1 MTPETRRP
9 LVLGH
14 RKILRDLWAHKGR
27 SLLVVLALTAGLV
40 GSGSVLTQYTLVR
53 RAVDVGYAASN
64 PPSVTFTATPL
75 TPDLVDRV
83 RALPGVAEAELRG
96 SAFGRLYVEGRPHA
110 LSLSVADDLAG
121 GRIGRVER
129 ERGAWPPPPGTVAI
143 ERSSLPLAALEIGDP
158 VVIKLSGQKPRKV
171 EVSGIVRDVGVAPGW
186 MEHQVYAYGSTEVL
200 GPDATLETM
209 RVLAAG
215 GPVSENELRELAGRV
230 ESVLEAEGVAVRNV
244 QVHLD
249 HIHARQMGSFLL
261 VKAAMGFLALA
272 LSGLLAFSFVSAVL
286 ADQVREIGVMKAV
299 GGSPMQIAGIY
310 LVLMAVLGTLASTL
324 ALPIAAALGR
334 RTAELSAL
342 ALNFDLDG
350 VGVPFWVFAVQLA
363 AGLAIPVASAAIPV
377 ARGVRMSV
385 AEALRDYGSL
395 DRASA
400 GGATGRLFQRVAGR
414 SRPLLLSLR
423 NAVRRP
429 GRAALTLVALAAGG
443 AIFVGAL
450 NLRGAI
456 GRTVD
461 GLFERV
467 DYDVAVGL
475 RRPEPREKLE
485 EVISKLPGVIAVET
499 GSRARAARI
508 SEDGTRS
515 DAFPL
520 LAPPPASRL
529 VEYPVLEGR
538 GLREGDR
545 GVLVVNPV
553 WARRFPDVEVGDT
566 VSLAVDGRHRSWRV
580 VGVVR
585 SASTGAVAYAH
596 FDDLTAWLG
605 EAGLARTALVRVDP
619 TDEALIAH
627 IRMLNESL
635 GGRPAAGGVPEEVAR
650 AHGRVTAPSGDGPG
664 MTPEQVLTDLP
675 ALMESVLEGYGGFE
689 VAGSQS
695 VRTAHA
701 GLADH
706 MVMVVDFLLYMSLLV
721 LAVGGCGLA
730 TTMSLAVL
738 ERTREIGVLRALG
751 ASHRHIVAGV
761 LAESLLFGAASWVLA
776 LVAAAPIGRVLGS
789 VFGGMMFGSDV
800 GFAVTPGVAGLW
812 LLVVVAISALSSAWP
827 ALRAV
832 RVTTARALAST

>member
-27 SLLVVLALTAGLV
+27 SLLVVLAITAGLV

-75 TPDLVDRV
+75 TPELVRRV
-83 RALPGVAEAELRG
+83 RALPGIAEAELRG
-96 SAFGRLYVEGRPHA
+96 TAFGRVYIGGRPHS
-110 LSLSVADDLAG
+110 LSLSVADDLAAS
-121 GRIGRVER
+121 RIGRVER
-129 ERGAWPPPPGTVAI
+129 ERGTWPPPPGTLAI
-143 ERSSLPLAALEIGDP
+143 ERSSLPLAALEVGDR
-158 VVIKLSGQKPRKV
+158 VAIKISGRKPRKV
-171 EVSGIVRDVGVAPGW
+171 EVSAIVRDVGVAPGW
-186 MEHQVYAYGSTEVL
+186 MEHVVYAYGSPEIL
-200 GPDATLETM
+200 GPDATLETL
-209 RVLAAG
+209 RVVAAG
-215 GPVSENELRELAGRV
+215 GPLPENELRELAGRV

-261 VKAAMGFLALA
+261 VKAAMGLLALA

-299 GGSPMQIAGIY
+299 GGGPMQIAGIY
-310 LVLMAVLGTLASTL
+310 LGMMALLGSLASAL

-350 VGVPFWVFAVQLA
+350 VGIPIRVFAALLA
-363 AGLAIPVASAAIPV
+363 AGLAIPVVSAVVPV
-377 ARGVRMSV
+377 WRGARMSV
-385 AEALRDYGSL
+385 AEALRDDGTL
-395 DRASA
+395 DLSSA
-400 GGATGRLFQRVAGR
+400 GATGRLFQRVAGR

-450 NLRGAI
+450 NLREAI

-461 GLFERV
+461 GLFERI
-467 DYDVAVGL
+467 DYDVAVAL

-485 EVISKLPGVIAVET
+485 GVISKLPGVVAVET

-508 SEDGTRS
+508 GDDGTRS

-520 LAPPPASRL
+520 VAPPSASRL

-553 WARRFPDVEVGDT
+553 WARRFPDVAVGDT
-566 VSLAVDGRHRSWRV
+566 VSLVVDGRHRSWRV

-585 SASTGAVAYAH
+585 SASTGSVAYAH

-650 AHGRVTAPSGDGPG
+650 AHGLAPAPSGDGPG
-664 MTPEQVLTDLP
+664 MTREQVLADLP
-675 ALMESVLEGYGGFE
+675 ALMESILEGYGGFE

-695 VRTAHA
+695 VQTAHA

-751 ASHRHIVAGV
+751 ASHRSIVSVV
-761 LAESLLFGAASWVLA
+761 LAESLVFGAASWALA
-776 LVAAAPIGRVLGS
+776 LVAAAPIGRVLGG

-812 LLVVVAISALSSAWP
+812 LLVVLAISALSSAWP